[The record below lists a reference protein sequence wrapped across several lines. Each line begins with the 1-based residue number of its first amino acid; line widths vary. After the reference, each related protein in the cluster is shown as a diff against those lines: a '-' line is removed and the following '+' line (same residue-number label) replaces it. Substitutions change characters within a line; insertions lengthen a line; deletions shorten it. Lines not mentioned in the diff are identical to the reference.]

1 MLAGQ
6 RCWTNVVWTQKAEDL
21 RAYLG
26 LPKDKSAASHGE
38 PQLLAYLLDHH
49 SLHRTKNK
57 RIRQDLAGAMPAYD
71 LQPIIT
77 FSKRHLC
84 RDCDELF
91 ELFKIRFPRFNN
103 VVFRCVGESIAG
115 PFKLRA

>member
-1 MLAGQ
+1 
-6 RCWTNVVWTQKAEDL
+6 
-21 RAYLG
+21 
-26 LPKDKSAASHGE
+26 
-38 PQLLAYLLDHH
+38 
-49 SLHRTKNK
+49 
-57 RIRQDLAGAMPAYD
+57 MPAYD